1 LKKLGLI
8 INPIAGMGGPVGLK
22 GTDGAD
28 ILAQAKKLGA
38 IPHARDRTI
47 EALKQLLP
55 LKDQFEFVTCPE
67 SMGQDAAAKIGFT
80 PMIIGAPTAGIT
92 TAIDTQN
99 AAKKLRGDGV
109 DLLLFVGGDGTAR
122 DIYTAVGD
130 TIVTLGI
137 PAGVKI
143 HSGVY
148 ASNPTDA
155 GRLTASFLTG
165 QTHTTVEAEVMD
177 IDEES
182 VRQDIISARLFG
194 YLKIPFERKYLQCV
208 KAASSATESHDQQAI
223 AFDIV
228 DNMIDDCCYIIGPGS
243 TTRAIMQEL
252 KLPYTLLGVDLVYN
266 RQLIGKDLS
275 ETELLQKIKNQ
286 PTKLIIT
293 PVGGQGYILGRG
305 NQQISP
311 TVIEHVGKE
320 NIIIIATAQK
330 IRSLYGRP
338 LRIDTGCEKTNQ
350 LLTDY
355 YKITTAYR
363 QSIVYQV
370 VV

>member
-1 LKKLGLI
+1 MKKLGLI

-28 ILAQAKKLGA
+28 ILAQARKLGA
-38 IPHARDRTI
+38 QPHAHLRTI
-47 EALKQLLP
+47 EALKQLIP
-55 LKDQFEFVTCPE
+55 LKEQFEFLTCPA
-67 SMGQDAAAKIGFT
+67 SMGQDAAAQCGFT
-80 PMIIGAPTAGIT
+80 VEIIDLPTSRIT
-92 TAIDTQN
+92 TALDTQN
-99 AAKKLRGDGV
+99 AAIKLRHAGV
-109 DLLLFVGGDGTAR
+109 DLLLFAGGDGTAR
-122 DIYTAVGD
+122 DIFTAVGD

-148 ASNPTDA
+148 ASNPSDA
-155 GRLTASFLTG
+155 GRLTASFLNG
-165 QTHTTVEAEVMD
+165 HTQSTVEAEVID

-194 YLKIPFERKYLQCV
+194 YLQIPFERKYLQCV
-208 KAASSATESHDQQAI
+208 KTASAASESHDQQAL

-228 DNMIDDCCYIIGPGS
+228 ENMLDDWYYIIGPGS

-266 RQLIGKDLS
+266 GQLIGKDLG
-275 ETELLQKIKNQ
+275 EAELLLQIQNHS
-286 PTKLIIT
+286 TKLIIT
-293 PVGGQGYILGRG
+293 PIGGQGYLLGRG

-311 TVIEHVGKE
+311 TVIERVGKE

-338 LRIDTGCEKTNQ
+338 LRVDTGCEKTDQ
-350 LLTDY
+350 LLSDY
-355 YKITTAYR
+355 YKITTGYHE
-363 QSIVYQV
+363 SIVYKV
-370 VV
+370 TI

>member
-1 LKKLGLI
+1 
-8 INPIAGMGGPVGLK
+8 MGGPVGLK

-28 ILAQAKKLGA
+28 ILAQAQKLGA
-38 IPHARDRTI
+38 KPHAQERTI
-47 EALKQLLP
+47 EALRQLLP
-55 LKDQFEFVTCPE
+55 LKDQFELLTCPQ
-67 SMGQDAAAKIGFT
+67 SMGQDAAAKCGFT
-80 PMIIGAPTAGIT
+80 PELIGLPITDIT
-92 TAIDTQN
+92 TSNDTQN
-99 AAKKLRGDGV
+99 AAKILRDAGV

-130 TIVTLGI
+130 TVVTLGI

-155 GRLTASFLTG
+155 GRLTASFLNG
-165 QTHTTVEAEVMD
+165 QTHTTIEAEVMD
-177 IDEES
+177 IDEDS

-208 KAASSATESHDQQAI
+208 KAPSSATESHDQHAI

-243 TTRAIMQEL
+243 TTRAIMQEI

-266 RQLIGKDLS
+266 RQLIGKDLG
-275 ETELLQKIKNQ
+275 ETELLQKIQNR
-286 PTKLIIT
+286 PAKLIIT
-293 PVGGQGYILGRG
+293 PIGGQGYILGRG

-311 TVIEHVGKE
+311 AVINHVGKE

-338 LRIDTGCEKTNQ
+338 LRVDTGCEKTNQ

-363 QSIVYQV
+363 ESIVYKV
-370 VV
+370 TI

>member
-1 LKKLGLI
+1 
-8 INPIAGMGGPVGLK
+8 MGGPVGLK

-28 ILAQAKKLGA
+28 ILAQAQKLGA
-38 IPHARDRTI
+38 IPHARERTI
-47 EALKQLLP
+47 ETLKQLLP
-55 LKDQFEFVTCPE
+55 LKEQFELLTCPQ
-67 SMGQDAAAKIGFT
+67 SMGQDAAAKCGFT
-80 PMIIGAPTAGIT
+80 PKLIGLPIADVT
-92 TAIDTQN
+92 TANDTQN
-99 AAKKLRGDGV
+99 AAKILRDAGI
-109 DLLLFVGGDGTAR
+109 DLLLFAGGDGTAR
-122 DIYTAVGD
+122 DICTAVGD
-130 TIVTLGI
+130 TVVTLGI

-148 ASNPTDA
+148 ASNTTDA
-155 GRLTASFLTG
+155 GRLTASFLNG
-165 QTHTTVEAEVMD
+165 QTQTTVEAEVMD
-177 IDEES
+177 IDEQS
-182 VRQDIISARLFG
+182 VRQDIISAQLFG

-208 KAASSATESHDQQAI
+208 KAPSSATESHDQQAL
-223 AFDIV
+223 AFDVVENMLDDWYYIV
-228 DNMIDDCCYIIGPGS
+228 GPGS

-266 RQLIGKDLS
+266 GELIGKDLS
-275 ETELLQKIKNQ
+275 ESELLQKIKNR

-293 PVGGQGYILGRG
+293 PIGGQGYILGRG

-311 TVIEHVGKE
+311 AVIDHVGKE

-338 LRIDTGCEKTNQ
+338 LRVDTGCEKTNQ

-363 QSIVYQV
+363 ESIVYKV

>member
-1 LKKLGLI
+1 
-8 INPIAGMGGPVGLK
+8 MGGPVGLK
-22 GTDGAD
+22 GTDWAD
-28 ILAQAKKLGA
+28 ILAQAQKLGA
-38 IPHARDRTI
+38 IPHARERTI
-47 EALKQLLP
+47 ETLKQLLP
-55 LKDQFEFVTCPE
+55 LKEQFELLTCPQ
-67 SMGQDAAAKIGFT
+67 SMGQDAAAKCGFT
-80 PMIIGAPTAGIT
+80 PKLIGLPIADVT
-92 TAIDTQN
+92 TANDTQN
-99 AAKKLRGDGV
+99 AAKILRDAGV
-109 DLLLFVGGDGTAR
+109 DLLLFAGGDGTAR
-122 DIYTAVGD
+122 DICTAVGD
-130 TIVTLGI
+130 TVVTLGI

-155 GRLTASFLTG
+155 GRLTASFLNG
-165 QTHTTVEAEVMD
+165 QTQTTVEAEVMD
-177 IDEES
+177 IDEQS
-182 VRQDIISARLFG
+182 VRQDIISAQLFG

-208 KAASSATESHDQQAI
+208 KAPSSATESHDQQAL
-223 AFDIV
+223 AFDVVENMLDDWYYIV
-228 DNMIDDCCYIIGPGS
+228 GPGS

-266 RQLIGKDLS
+266 GELIGKDLS
-275 ETELLQKIKNQ
+275 ESELLQKIKNR

-293 PVGGQGYILGRG
+293 PIGGQGYILGRG

-311 TVIEHVGKE
+311 AVIDHVGKE

-338 LRIDTGCEKTNQ
+338 LRVDTGCEKTNQ

-363 QSIVYQV
+363 ESIVYKV

>member
-1 LKKLGLI
+1 
-8 INPIAGMGGPVGLK
+8 MG
-22 GTDGAD
+22 
-28 ILAQAKKLGA
+28 
-38 IPHARDRTI
+38 
-47 EALKQLLP
+47 E
-55 LKDQFEFVTCPE
+55 
-67 SMGQDAAAKIGFT
+67 DAATNCDFT
-80 PMIIGAPTAGIT
+80 PKLIGASITDIT
-92 TAIDTQN
+92 TSNDTQN
-99 AAKKLRGDGV
+99 AAKILRDAGV

-122 DIYTAVGD
+122 DIFTAIGD
-130 TIVTLGI
+130 TVVTLGI

-155 GRLTASFLTG
+155 GRLTASFLIG
-165 QTHTTVEAEVMD
+165 QTHTTAEAEVMD

-182 VRQDIISARLFG
+182 VRQDRISAQLFG

-208 KAASSATESHDQQAI
+208 KAASSTTESHDQQAI

-228 DNMIDDCCYIIGPGS
+228 DSMLDDCCYIIGPGS
-243 TTRAIMQEL
+243 TTRTIMQEL
-252 KLPYTLLGVDLVYN
+252 KLPYTLLGVDLVHN

-275 ETELLQKIKNQ
+275 ESELLQKIQ
-286 PTKLIIT
+286 DRPTKLIIT
-293 PVGGQGYILGRG
+293 PIGGQGYILGRG

-311 TVIEHVGKE
+311 AVIEHVGKE

-338 LRIDTGCEKTNQ
+338 LRVDIGCEKTNQ
-350 LLTDY
+350 LLADY

-363 QSIVYQV
+363 ESIVYKV

>member
-1 LKKLGLI
+1 MKKLGLI

-28 ILAQAKKLGA
+28 ILAQAQKLGA
-38 IPHARDRTI
+38 KPRAQQRTI
-47 EALKQLLP
+47 EALKQLTP
-55 LKDQFEFVTCPE
+55 LKDPFKLLTCPQ
-67 SMGQDAAAKIGFT
+67 SMGQDATTQCAF
-80 PMIIGAPTAGIT
+80 APELISLPIADIT
-92 TAIDTQN
+92 TANDTQI
-99 AAKKLRGDGV
+99 AAKTLRDAEV

-122 DIYTAVGD
+122 DIFTAVGD

-155 GRLTASFLTG
+155 GRLAASFLSG

-182 VRQDIISARLFG
+182 VRNDMISAQLFG

-208 KAASSATESHDQQAI
+208 KAASSATENHDQQAI
-223 AFDIV
+223 AFDVV

-275 ETELLQKIKNQ
+275 ETELLQKIQNL

-293 PVGGQGYILGRG
+293 PIGGQGYILGRG

-311 TVIEHVGKE
+311 AVIAHVGKE
-320 NIIIIATAQK
+320 NIHIIATAQK

-338 LRIDTGCEKTNQ
+338 LRVDTGCEKTNQ

-355 YKITTAYR
+355 YIITTSYR
-363 QSIVYQV
+363 ESIVYKV
-370 VV
+370 KV